1 MAAYLR
7 KSQAPIQ
14 HGWGG
19 APPGAEELLG
29 MVAAGE
35 TEPFLSW
42 MWPLAGRP
50 CPVDGPT
57 PVCITG
63 SANWKQWLFLK
74 QILESRHEV
83 GRKRGHGGEIQVQN
97 ELGAERWEW
106 VRSKYM
112 AYICETLQRQTK

>member
-19 APPGAEELLG
+19 AHDTPPGAEELRG
-29 MVAAGE
+29 TVAAGE

-57 PVCITG
+57 PVCMWAALTG
-63 SANWKQWLFLK
+63 SDGYFLN
-74 QILESRHEV
+74 RF
-83 GRKRGHGGEIQVQN
+83 
-97 ELGAERWEW
+97 
-106 VRSKYM
+106 
-112 AYICETLQRQTK
+112 